1 MAEVSVVMAAHNAG
15 RTIEGALESIR
26 AQTVRDVEIIV
37 IDDGST
43 DDTPSRL
50 SKWAGRARWISQDHR
65 GEGHALNRGLELASA
80 DLIAFLDPADLWLPR
95 KLEIQVAQMRALEPA
110 ALSYTRSILSRTP
123 GRLLSE
129 ARDILP
135 LDLHRC
141 DAARQFGAV
150 YHDNALR
157 TSTVLIRRRVLDE
170 LGGFDE
176 RTDIRPFETWD
187 LWLRV
192 AAQFPIAYLPFELS
206 VQRQT
211 VKSAGEADE
220 DFLALERVVH
230 RIASLYSGACER
242 HPSNPQACTAERL
255 YRLQSDLARARFWRG
270 DAQGAR
276 EALEHAAAIQRL
288 DVHDRAF
295 MAAARGGRLLVGAA
309 GRARER
315 WRASKQDGAVSD
327 RTSAFVQ
334 DTVYRRF
341 RGTLAGAAHAVDDSL
356 TRLTRRRL
364 RVLFEAA
371 SPMSLAVFQPVFDRL
386 VRDPRLEFWFTTCD
400 HRWTA
405 DAIFHRVREHG
416 RVASPAEVRWTKF
429 DAYINADFWNTT
441 WPARRS
447 RRIHLFHGVA
457 GKYGLD
463 APTGIA
469 PVVSTFDRLMFP
481 NRDRL
486 RRYAEAG
493 LVDPDSPRAALIG
506 YPKVDCLVDGSLDRA
521 AIQRE
526 LGVDPSRPTVLYAP
540 TWSPY
545 SSIASMGDRV
555 VKALS
560 ALGVNVIVKLHDR
573 SVEPNR
579 GGSSIDWRARLTATV
594 GGHVHVADGPNA
606 SPYMLAADLLVT
618 DHSSVGFEFM
628 LLDRPILVLECP
640 ELIERARINREKVD
654 LLRSAADVVS
664 SPDAIAPALERA
676 LLSPAAHS
684 SCRRAIAEE
693 LFYCPGGASQRAAAC
708 IYQLLSLPV
717 LEEQPASTPVNGVEG
732 MEVRSP
738 LPHPVR
744 TS

>member
-1 MAEVSVVMAAHNAG
+1 MAEVSVIVAAHNAG
-15 RTIEGALESIR
+15 RTIDGALESVR
-26 AQTVRDVEIIV
+26 AQTLRDVEIVV

-43 DDTPSRL
+43 DDTASRL
-50 SKWAGRARWISQDHR
+50 SKWSSRARCIRQDHH
-65 GEGHALNRGLELASA
+65 GEAHALNRGLELASA
-80 DLIAFLDPADLWLPR
+80 DWVAFLDPADLWLPR
-95 KLEIQVAQMRALEPA
+95 KLERQVAQMRALEPA
-110 ALSYTRSILSRTP
+110 ALSYTRSIPSRAP

-129 ARDILP
+129 SRDVLP
-135 LDLHRC
+135 LELHGSR
-141 DAARQFGAV
+141 AARQFGAIF
-150 YHDNALR
+150 HDDAVR
-157 TSTVLIRRRVLDE
+157 TSTVLIKRRVLDE

-176 RTDIRPFETWD
+176 RRDFRPFEAWE

-192 AAQFPIAYLPFELS
+192 SARYPIACLPLELAIHRPNVRS
-206 VQRQT
+206 TRESEQ
-211 VKSAGEADE
+211 
-220 DFLALERVVH
+220 DFPVLERIVEQ
-230 RIASLYSGACER
+230 IALLYPGACER
-242 HPSNPQACTAERL
+242 HSSHPQACMAERL

-270 DAQGAR
+270 DAPGAR
-276 EALEHAAAIQRL
+276 AAFERAAAIQRL
-288 DVHDRAF
+288 DARDRAF
-295 MAAARGGRLLVGAA
+295 AAAARGGRLVLATA
-309 GRARER
+309 RHARER
-315 WRASKQDGAVSD
+315 WRPSKEAADSD
-327 RTSAFVQ
+327 RTSAFIQ
-334 DTVYRRF
+334 DTAYRRF
-341 RGTLAGAAHAVDDSL
+341 RRTLAGAAHAVDDSI
-356 TRLTRRRL
+356 TRMTRRRL

-371 SPMSLAVFQPVFDRL
+371 SPMSLAVFRPVFDRL

-405 DAIFHRVREHG
+405 EAIFHGVKEHG
-416 RVASPAEVRWTKF
+416 QVVSPAEVRWRKF
-429 DAYINADFWNTT
+429 DAYINTDFWNTT

-463 APTGIA
+463 APTSIA

-526 LGVDPSRPTVLYAP
+526 LAVDPSWPIVLYAP

-545 SSIASMGDRV
+545 SSVARMGDRV

-560 ALGVNVIVKLHDR
+560 ALGVNVVVKLHDR

-579 GGSSIDWRARLTATV
+579 GGSSSDWRARLISNL
-594 GGHVHVADGPNA
+594 GGRIHVADGANA
-606 SPYMLAADLLVT
+606 SPYMLAADLLIT

-628 LLDRPILVLECP
+628 LLDRPILVLDCP
-640 ELIERARINREKVD
+640 ELIERARINPAKVD
-654 LLRSAADVVS
+654 LLRSAADVVA
-664 SPDAIAPALERA
+664 SPDAIAPSLERA
-676 LLSPAAHS
+676 LLNPAAHS
-684 SCRRAIAEE
+684 SRRREIAEE
-693 LFYCPGGASQRAAAC
+693 LFYCPGGASERAATC
-708 IYQLLSLPV
+708 IYQLLSLPA
-717 LEEQPASTPVNGVEG
+717 LAEQQAPTPVKGV
-732 MEVRSP
+732 EVRSR